1 MHGATGVL
9 KRQALSR
16 VSEFVFLKMKIK
28 HILYVLPQGHYQRC
42 VQCDALF
49 ILPALKQNQD
59 AFCPRCRAKVA
70 YGHEWPINR
79 LVIMALTML
88 LLMPFAYAEPLI
100 KIRLLGA
107 SIDANLVH
115 GIWQIALQGNP
126 ITASMVAFCTLG
138 APCTLIVSLLYL
150 LIGQRLGMNL
160 RPVLLMLNR
169 LKEWVMLD
177 IYLIGMAVAAIKVKD
192 YAEVNTGLA
201 LPAFIALTLLSVMTM
216 THMNISQ
223 LWEHF
228 YPQPAPP
235 QFRLN
240 TAALRVCVAC
250 RYTGFADAR
259 GRCQR
264 CHVPLRLRRPLSL
277 QKSWAALVSAIILLI
292 PANLLPITVIYVN
305 GGRNESTLLSGIGS
319 LAADNIPVAAVVFIA
334 SILVPFVKVIV
345 LVTLLMSIHL
355 KVRQGLKTRIR
366 LLRFLGWIGR
376 WSMLDLFVISITMSL
391 VDRDQ
396 LLAFTMGPAA
406 FYFGSAVILTIFAVE
421 WLDSRLIWDAHA
433 ANADYTD

>member
-1 MHGATGVL
+1 
-9 KRQALSR
+9 
-16 VSEFVFLKMKIK
+16 
-28 HILYVLPQGHYQRC
+28 
-42 VQCDALF
+42 
-49 ILPALKQNQD
+49 
-59 AFCPRCRAKVA
+59 
-70 YGHEWPINR
+70 
-79 LVIMALTML
+79 
-88 LLMPFAYAEPLI
+88 
-100 KIRLLGA
+100 
-107 SIDANLVH
+107 
-115 GIWQIALQGNP
+115 
-126 ITASMVAFCTLG
+126 
-138 APCTLIVSLLYL
+138 
-150 LIGQRLGMNL
+150 
-160 RPVLLMLNR
+160 
-169 LKEWVMLD
+169 
-177 IYLIGMAVAAIKVKD
+177 
-192 YAEVNTGLA
+192 
-201 LPAFIALTLLSVMTM
+201 VMTM